1 MGDAFSVPFIL
12 SCFYLSDLPKLL
24 SSTSSSED
32 ITQGEKSIN
41 YLLPRENDL
50 FSLALTFWMT
60 TYNEMFSRSAKVRQ
74 KILSKLESF
83 CDFADLDANLDK
95 TKVIAFLITVALK
108 FLKSYSY

>member
-1 MGDAFSVPFIL
+1 MGDAFPLLFIL
-12 SCFYLSDLPKLL
+12 FCFYLSDLPKLL
-24 SSTSSSED
+24 SSTASSED

>member
-24 SSTSSSED
+24 SSTASSED

-50 FSLALTFWMT
+50 FSLTSWMT

-108 FLKSYSY
+108 FLNSYSY